1 MNSFELTNLGKKQRY
16 DNALA
21 KLLNKNKIEI
31 VGLGTMCLRN
41 VHNAFTFDEKDE
53 KNSAKEWLLEQ
64 LNEEQEISL

>member
-1 MNSFELTNLGKKQRY
+1 MANLGKKQRY

-31 VGLGTMCLRN
+31 VGLLETKCLRN